1 MDFVLNDDQE
11 IIRAS
16 AVSFLADNS
25 DSPRVRAAQALPD
38 GFDPALWNQAAAELG
53 WCATDIPEDQ
63 GGLGLSLVE
72 VVLLTE
78 QMGYRMACLPYFA
91 TSALAAAALREAG
104 DPERCADVLG
114 RIAGGELIVAAAFS
128 PDDIAWRAGS
138 VAATAKAAGD
148 AWVLDGEAR
157 CVLHGGAAEMFV
169 VAARKDDGATG
180 LFLVQAGDAG
190 VGVTRRKTIDETR
203 PYAILKLSGVKISS
217 ERDVGRARG
226 LEAGLE
232 KATAQAMV
240 ALAAEQ
246 VGAAQACLDLTVA
259 YVAERKQFG
268 RVVGSFQA
276 IKHRCA
282 EMMVRIE
289 SSRSLAYG
297 AACRLAA
304 VAGELSA
311 EDVAE
316 AEAAKSFAT
325 DALFFCAQEAIQL
338 HGGVGF
344 TWEYDPQ
351 LYFKR
356 AQATAAWF
364 GSSATLRERLLSR
377 VFG

>member
-16 AVSFLADNS
+16 AQTFLTDHS
-25 DSPRVRAAQALPD
+25 DSPAVRAAMATPD
-38 GFDPALWNQAAAELG
+38 GIDVALWQQAAAELG
-53 WCATDIPEDQ
+53 WCATDVPEDQ

-72 VVLLTE
+72 VCLLME
-78 QMGYRMACLPYFA
+78 QMGQRLACLPFFA
-91 TSALAAAALREAG
+91 SSVLAAGALREAG
-104 DPERCADVLG
+104 DGERCNELLSSLAS
-114 RIAGGELIVAAAFS
+114 GELTAAAAFS
-128 PDDIAWRAGS
+128 SDDIAWRPG
-138 VAATAKAAGD
+138 VAAASARRTGNN
-148 AWVLDGEAR
+148 WQLDGEAH
-157 CVLHGGAAEMFV
+157 CVLHGSAAQVFV
-169 VAARKDDGATG
+169 VAARDEAGSLR
-180 LFLVQAGDAG
+180 LFQVQPADAG
-190 VGVTRRKTIDETR
+190 VTVTRRKTIDETR
-203 PYAILKLSGVKISS
+203 PYAILSLKGVSLADERCLSGAA
-217 ERDVGRARG
+217 DAT
-226 LEAGLE
+226 AGLQ

-276 IKHRCA
+276 VKHRCA

-289 SSRSLAYG
+289 ASRSLALG
-297 AACRLAA
+297 ASCRLA
-304 VAGELSA
+304 VSGPLSD

-316 AEAAKSFAT
+316 AEAAKFYAT

-364 GSSATLRERLLSR
+364 GSSSALREDVVSR
-377 VFG
+377 VFGR